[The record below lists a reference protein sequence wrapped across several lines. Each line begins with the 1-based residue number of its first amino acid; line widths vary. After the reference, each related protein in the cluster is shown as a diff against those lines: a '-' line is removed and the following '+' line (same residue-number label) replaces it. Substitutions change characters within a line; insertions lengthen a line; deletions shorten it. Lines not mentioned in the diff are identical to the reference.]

1 MTPPDSPM
9 RGRSENFKT
18 THPEE
23 RPKPPVRRRKKKF
36 ITDESQE
43 GTNRSSIEVGTD
55 KNSVDGDFVNVSIGP
70 GVEEGEGVVVADVTE
85 EECKGDGRLERKE
98 DKVEGEMSN
107 ANLDELQRERF
118 ESFVLVGGEDDR
130 LTTVAS
136 PDVSLPE
143 DGTSGRSSGRSSGI
157 SEGDRVSSN
166 QSPSLDCRSQL
177 SPEVVPSLSG
187 SSPDIFSPV
196 TDTSEQGKSSPTL
209 QARAGLQ
216 SSTPLAQSGK
226 KKPPPLPPP
235 YIRPPPIPA
244 KQRTLRNN
252 LTNSV
257 VSEGHGPI
265 ATATDSTTTTPTMSV
280 TTAITT
286 APPPTDTK
294 QLPSERNNLRAP
306 KTPTRPPSPRRS
318 LKIIPSAKEKGQS
331 PCPQPINE
339 EVESSGAS
347 SGGSGGSLTPMNSV
361 EMRKLTSRPD
371 STPKPA
377 IYGSSDSLEMSGGSS
392 PNSKCGVHVHVY
404 IHIFNM
410 FGS

>member
-18 THPEE
+18 AHPEE

-43 GTNRSSIEVGTD
+43 GTNGSSIEVGTD
-55 KNSVDGDFVNVSIGP
+55 KNSVDGDFVNVSIGS

-85 EECKGDGRLERKE
+85 EECKGDGRLEE
-98 DKVEGEMSN
+98 KVEGEMSN

-118 ESFVLVGGEDDR
+118 ESFVLVGGENDR

-136 PDVSLPE
+136 PDVSVTCDE
-143 DGTSGRSSGRSSGI
+143 DGTSGRSSGA

-166 QSPSLDCRSQL
+166 QSPSLDRRSQL

-187 SSPDIFSPV
+187 SSPDISSPV

-244 KQRTLRNN
+244 KQRTVRHN

-257 VSEGHGPI
+257 VSEGNGPVV
-265 ATATDSTTTTPTMSV
+265 TVTDSTTTTPTTSI

-294 QLPSERNNLRAP
+294 QLPLERNNLRAP

-318 LKIIPSAKEKGQS
+318 LKVIPSTREKGQS